1 MEKRLRREAESKLE
15 SANAGL
21 HLAQASSRQQGMIV
35 TTKKLLELLAVD
47 TTMIENEA
55 AILLRRGRGLDQSVQ
70 DRGHLLMHNRT
81 FQAWLASG
89 QSKCLLVDGN
99 AGSASERVSPMTVV
113 CALLAH
119 SLPSGTAS
127 TITYFCGLHTDPAD
141 TLGGP
146 CGILRA
152 ILAQVIH
159 TYDVH
164 VDFVYSEEY
173 DELQRFDLRR
183 LCILLRVLMKKL
195 PAGVVLLC
203 MIDGISLYEKDEWL
217 EGTCYALR
225 MICDLTADTE
235 VSATFKLLIT
245 SPLASRYIG
254 SFVPEEDHLVL
265 PRDECR
271 GDGSSI
277 SDRQLMMQSRRLA
290 DEDEDLEDFE
300 VLSLDEGFVDG
311 NFDEG
316 NF

>member
-1 MEKRLRREAESKLE
+1 
-15 SANAGL
+15 
-21 HLAQASSRQQGMIV
+21 MIL

-47 TTMIENEA
+47 TAMIENEA
-55 AILLRRGRGLDQSVQ
+55 AIMLRRGRGSDQSVH

-89 QSKCLLVDGN
+89 QSKRLLVDGN
-99 AGSASERVSPMTVV
+99 AGSASERVSAMTVV

-119 SLPSGTAS
+119 SLPNETAS

-141 TLGGP
+141 TLSGP

-159 TYDVH
+159 TFDVCL
-164 VDFVYSEEY
+164 DFVDSEEY

-195 PAGVVLLC
+195 PAGVVLFC

-225 MICDLTADTE
+225 MIADLTRDPE
-235 VSATFKLLIT
+235 VSAIFKLLFT
-245 SPLASRYIG
+245 SPLASRYIARY
-254 SFVPEEDHLVL
+254 VQEEDRLVL
-265 PRDECR
+265 PRDLC
-271 GDGSSI
+271 GGGGNPI
-277 SDRQLMMQSRRLA
+277 SNRQFMMQSRRMA
-290 DEDEDLEDFE
+290 DEDKDVEDFDGM
-300 VLSLDEGFVDG
+300 SFDEGFVDG
-311 NFDEG
+311 EYDEG
-316 NF
+316 NFEDDDPL